1 MGYKIPKDATVIAN
15 VWYVYLSF
23 LVLRRFSEHSI
34 ISAIVHRAVM
44 HDPELYPDP
53 CTFSPDRFTAS
64 DTSRQLDP
72 RQFAFGFGK
81 RACPGIHLLLYLLGL
96 LVAQWDIRNSLR
108 RDDDVGSHG
117 GYPVPV

>member
-1 MGYKIPKDATVIAN
+1 MSGMF
-15 VWYVYLSF
+15 YLSF
-23 LVLRRFSEHSI
+23 LVQRRFSENLRCTLM
-34 ISAIVHRAVM
+34 HRAVM

-53 CTFSPDRFTAS
+53 FTFSPDRFTAS
-64 DTSRQLDP
+64 NTSRQPDP

-81 RACPGIHLLLYLLGL
+81 RACPGIHALLYLELR
-96 LVAQWDIRNSLR
+96 VAQWDLRNPLR